1 MLNKELLMAGDNA
14 PQYHF
19 KFRVGND
26 PSHDWDRGWVKET
39 QGEYPAVGEALS
51 PIPYWITPNNYL
63 ERCSSTPNSTAFRSK
78 ATRSPPVNNRII
90 CRDETGAEI
99 YRDSSYEYC
108 FDYYRRNTVFL
119 RDMLGQVVYV
129 TFDPLPPTVTW
140 IQRHSNRSRNRVL
153 CRRSSLGG
161 SRC

>member
-1 MLNKELLMAGDNA
+1 MLNKELFMAGDNA

-39 QGEYPAVGEALS
+39 TGEYPAVGEALS
-51 PIPYWITPNNYL
+51 PIPYWKTTNNYL
-63 ERCSSTPNSTAFRSK
+63 ERCSSTPDSTSFRSK
-78 ATRSPPVNNRII
+78 ATRSPPATNRII

-99 YRDSSYEYC
+99 YRDSKYEYC
-108 FDYYRRNTVFL
+108 FEYYSRNTVFL

-129 TFDPLPPTVTW
+129 TFDPPPMGTW
-140 IQRHSNRSRNRVL
+140 TQRHSNRSKKRVL

>member
-26 PSHDWDRGWVKET
+26 PSHDWDRGWVKEPT
-39 QGEYPAVGEALS
+39 GEYPAVGEALS

-63 ERCSSTPNSTAFRSK
+63 ECCSSTPNSTSFRSK
-78 ATRSPPVNNRII
+78 ATRSPPVTNRII
-90 CRDETGAEI
+90 CRDETGTEI
-99 YRDSSYEYC
+99 YRDSKYEYC
-108 FDYYRRNTVFL
+108 FEYYSRYTVFL

-129 TFDPLPPTVTW
+129 TFDPPPTGTW
-140 IQRHSNRSRNRVL
+140 IQKHANQSRKRVL

-161 SRC
+161 AKC